1 MNTRRFLPFLL
12 LTVAAL
18 FVAATAEAQCE
29 TCTAPCPDFVECS
42 GMMGPGGYSGC
53 MNAGDCQ
60 GCMGWICDER
70 PDPNES
76 AELEPFNQQYVLMA
90 VTIENRA
97 RTKTDAM
104 LAEKR
109 RPRNDRIE

>member
-1 MNTRRFLPFLL
+1 MNTRRFLPFLFL
-12 LTVAAL
+12 AVATL

-29 TCTAPCPDFVECS
+29 TCTAPCSDHVQC
-42 GMMGPGGYSGC
+42 GGLGPGGYSGC
-53 MNAGDCQ
+53 MNVGNCG
-60 GCMGWICDER
+60 GCMGWTCDER
-70 PDPNES
+70 PDPFEE
-76 AELEPFNQQYVLMA
+76 AEIKPFNQQYVLMA